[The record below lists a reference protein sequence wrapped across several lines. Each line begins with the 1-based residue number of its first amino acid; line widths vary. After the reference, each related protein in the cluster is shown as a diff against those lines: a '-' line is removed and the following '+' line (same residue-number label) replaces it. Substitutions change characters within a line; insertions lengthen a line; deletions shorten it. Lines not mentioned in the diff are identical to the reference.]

1 MSLFNQ
7 INLETPESIEL
18 EFTLAGVGNRAYALV
33 IDYILLGATLLLSLI
48 IVLFLSYQVSV
59 FDLLAGNRDII
70 IKWIW
75 AIEILISFAIYVGY
89 FVFFETIWQGQTP
102 GKKRVHIRVVD
113 DNGRPVNLVKTTLR
127 ALLRPI
133 DDLSSI
139 GVFLIIF
146 TKREK
151 RIGDLI
157 AGTLVIQEEAN
168 IITTQVNDMSEQ
180 AIELATTLSG
190 SSNISL
196 LSPENFTILGDYLNR
211 RNSMSKLARNDTARK
226 LALQVQN
233 IVELETIP
241 ENVTANL
248 FIEAI
253 YLAYQRAEPSR

>member
-1 MSLFNQ
+1 MDLFNQ

-18 EFTLAGVGNRAYALV
+18 EFTLAGVGNRAYALA

-48 IVLFLSYQVSV
+48 VVIFLSYQINA
-59 FDLLAGNRDII
+59 FDFLPGDRGTI
-70 IKWIW
+70 IKWLW
-75 AIEILISFAIYVGY
+75 AIELLLLFAIYVGY

-102 GKKRVHIRVVD
+102 GKKRANIRVVD

-157 AGTLVIQEEAN
+157 AGTLVIQEEAALK
-168 IITTQVNDMSEQ
+168 TKQVNTSEQ
-180 AIELATTLSG
+180 AMELATTLSG

-241 ENVTANL
+241 EDVTANL